1 MNRVT
6 EYNKRI
12 LIAED
17 SITQA
22 EKLKMVLEGNGY
34 IPFHA
39 KDGIEALSL
48 AKSIKPDLILSD
60 IKMPF
65 MDGIAA
71 FKKFIQMDITKE
83 IPVIFMTAFPNL
95 EVQDQVIY
103 MGAKGFISK
112 PFISKDLELII
123 EAVINDRDTNSE
135 YQNIDQY
142 AYRQFKS

>member
-1 MNRVT
+1 M
-6 EYNKRI
+6 KKKI
-12 LIAED
+12 LIVDDDPGIVSLLSMRLKAKGYEVFVAFD
-17 SITQA
+17 GLQCVTIT
-22 EKLKMVLEGNGY
+22 EEEV
-34 IPFHA
+34 
-39 KDGIEALSL
+39 
-48 AKSIKPDLILSD
+48 PDLILSD
-60 IKMPF
+60 IRMPI

-83 IPVIFMTAFPNL
+83 IPVIFMTAFPKL
-95 EVQDQVIY
+95 EMQDQVIY

-123 EAVINDRDTNSE
+123 EAVINDSYTNSE